1 MKFNKLSYLA
11 VLTGGHLASGQEV
24 HGEGAEGTEMGPVA
38 FLWPADRPW
47 SAESDN
53 IAPCG
58 SASGPANRTD
68 FPLSQGS
75 VSLSIADDAWNVA
88 FSIAY
93 DNDPT
98 AQSDFTQQVVDNITA
113 IEAGHQCYKVADI
126 PDTVGPGTNATIQL
140 EYWSSMDDELGG
152 RNQSFYAC
160 ADVTFVE
167 PEDFDIQVPCF
178 NVKASEFNLP
188 EDEEDEDSASTTPSA
203 ASEVNA
209 ENSGDFGSGL
219 ASGAKAGIAVG
230 VIVASLAIVGAVAFL
245 VLRKRKLAP
254 VDQERAIPASKGM
267 AEVASVNSRN

>member
-11 VLTGGHLASGQEV
+11 VLTGGRLALGQEV
-24 HGEGAEGTEMGPVA
+24 HGEGAEGIEMGPVA

-47 SAESDN
+47 SAEADN

-58 SASGPANRTD
+58 SASGPTNRTHY
-68 FPLSQGS
+68 PLSQGS

-93 DNDPT
+93 GNNST

-126 PDTVGPGTNATIQL
+126 PDAVEPGTNATIQL

-160 ADVTFVE
+160 ADITFVE
-167 PEDFDIQVPCF
+167 TEDFDIQVPCF
-178 NVKASEFNLP
+178 NVRASEFNLP
-188 EDEEDEDSASTTPSA
+188 KDDGDEDSATTKPSGA
-203 ASEVNA
+203 GETNTEGSDA
-209 ENSGDFGSGL
+209 FGSGL
-219 ASGAKAGIAVG
+219 TSGAKAGIAVG
-230 VIVASLAIVGAVAFL
+230 VIVASLAIVGAVAFV
-245 VLRKRKLAP
+245 VLRKRKPAP
-254 VDQERAIPASKGM
+254 VDQERAIAASKGM
-267 AEVASVNSRN
+267 ANVTSANSRN

>member
-1 MKFNKLSYLA
+1 MKFNKLFFLA
-11 VLTGGHLASGQEV
+11 VLTGGNLASGQKV

-47 SAESDN
+47 SADADN

-58 SASGPANRTD
+58 SASGPTNRTD

-93 DNDPT
+93 DNDPK

-160 ADVTFVE
+160 ADITFVDIK
-167 PEDFDIQVPCF
+167 DFDIQVPCF
-178 NVKASEFNLP
+178 DVKASEFNLP
-188 EDEEDEDSASTTPSA
+188 KDDSGSDSATTEPSA
-203 ASEVNA
+203 SGEVNA

-219 ASGAKAGIAVG
+219 TSGAKAGIAVG
-230 VIVASLAIVGAVAFL
+230 VIVASLAVVGAVAFV
-245 VLRKRKLAP
+245 VLRKRKSAP